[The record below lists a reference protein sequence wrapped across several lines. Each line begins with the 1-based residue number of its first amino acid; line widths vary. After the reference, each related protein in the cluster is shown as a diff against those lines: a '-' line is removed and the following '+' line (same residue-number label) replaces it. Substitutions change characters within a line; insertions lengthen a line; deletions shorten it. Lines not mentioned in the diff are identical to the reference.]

1 MIAFSWN
8 LPGGVLPYTYTTDDP
23 AQLPAILAAGA
34 GAGVVSWNKTNWLL
48 TTYVGSAPV
57 ITSQPQSVTLAPSN
71 SVTFTVIASGSGNL
85 LYQWYRNTNSLIAS
99 ATNSTFTLNNVQ
111 ATNAETYSVIV
122 TNTAGSVTSS
132 FAVLTV
138 SSGSYAKPQLS
149 SAALSNGVFTLTVN
163 GDNGPDYIVQASTNL
178 TAWQSL
184 FTNHLPTPPFT
195 WSDSNAAS
203 FTRRFYRVQLGP

>member
-85 LYQWYRNTNSLIAS
+85 FYQWYRNTNSILVGAP
-99 ATNSTFTLNNVQ
+99 NFTFTQ
-111 ATNAETYSVIV
+111 AVGNQLQLSWPADHLGWRLQIQTNDLGNGLS
-122 TNTAGSVTSS
+122 TNWATMPNSANVTSTNILINPANG
-132 FAVLTV
+132 AVFLRLV
-138 SSGSYAKPQLS
+138 YP
-149 SAALSNGVFTLTVN
+149 
-163 GDNGPDYIVQASTNL
+163 
-178 TAWQSL
+178 
-184 FTNHLPTPPFT
+184 
-195 WSDSNAAS
+195 
-203 FTRRFYRVQLGP
+203 